1 MFNEATFREILL
13 SHRWARYMII
23 SYIFNENMQNWTETT
38 EFAEIGEKLHND
50 DDDGRKS
57 DEFV

>member
-1 MFNEATFREILL
+1 
-13 SHRWARYMII
+13 MII

-57 DEFV
+57 DESV

>member
-1 MFNEATFREILL
+1 
-13 SHRWARYMII
+13 
-23 SYIFNENMQNWTETT
+23 MQNWTETT

-50 DDDGRKS
+50 DDGRKS